1 MKSRSRLRGPS
12 TALGIYIP
20 PILFASLISLV
31 SAFGQVQME
40 SVRTYGPIRDFV
52 AVAMTSTQQGNVCVV
67 GTKSDDFLTVSY
79 SPTGTPLWEDRY
91 GDSQF
96 DSAAAIAT
104 DTEGNIWVMGISS
117 TNRLD
122 GNITMIKYRNDGS
135 RLWVRRFGETIND
148 SPYGLLG
155 DASSRVKLSVNSA
168 GNAYVVATAGP
179 NGDYF
184 IMKVSPGGEEVWSR
198 RYQVLPGH
206 FSYIL
211 GIGIDAAGNLVIAGN
226 ANAEDG
232 HSKFVTVK
240 YDPSG
245 VLQWAAVDDWE
256 GTSNFVTA
264 MALDPAGNI
273 YLTGSSWRGKHRFL
287 TVKYSPTGETL
298 WVASRL
304 PANGRGAI
312 AQALTVDTSGNVIVV
327 GNEDWEWN
335 EDEDIYELVTV
346 KYDGAGNEVW
356 SARSAV
362 NNRRIALAV
371 VVDASDNIYV
381 GACDRCSGDRRM
393 MLLKYT
399 ATGSQLWETF
409 LTGSF
414 LRDVEVD
421 GTGAIYVHA
430 ELPWVIGSGFSVSKF
445 VQPSSPPPLVARI
458 EASQAHVISGSN
470 ITLSAVVSGSG
481 PFTYRWKRFG
491 FTLLDQ
497 TRATLTLT
505 NVQSGGDYT
514 VAVSNRVASSIS
526 PEARIVVIRP
536 PSWRGQS
543 SDQFAAVGQSATFET
558 WVEGTEPLSYQ
569 WSFNGT
575 RLPGEATESLSI
587 PSVQPEQFGA
597 YQLVVTNAG
606 GSITSAVVRL
616 VSVPPPVSVYNT
628 APVNISDHG
637 PAAPYPSTLQVRG
650 LTGRVEKL
658 VVHLEQLHSV
668 APDDVAVLLVGPG
681 GRSVSLLW
689 VGDDD
694 YPGPL
699 GNLIFDDAAP
709 TSYGDIQ
716 TPRTRFKF
724 KPAAVSAGL
733 SFPSPAPPGPYG
745 DKLSVF
751 QDQDP
756 NGLWQLFVNSVF
768 DEGRGQLAGGW
779 GITFFGP
786 TRTEAYFESVF
797 RDEDEDEVVLR
808 WVGAEGFKLQRT
820 EGLAS
825 PIWVDVLEASG
836 VSEYRF
842 SAASGHAFFRLVRP

>member
-1 MKSRSRLRGPS
+1 MKTRSQLRGPS
-12 TALGIYIP
+12 TALGIHIP
-20 PILFASLISLV
+20 LILFAGLLSLL
-31 SAFGQVQME
+31 SAFGQVRME
-40 SVRTYGPIRDFV
+40 NVRTYGPIRDFV
-52 AVAMTSTQQGNVCVV
+52 AVAMASTQQGNVCVV
-67 GTKSDDFLTVSY
+67 GTKSDDFLTVNY

-104 DTEGNIWVMGISS
+104 DTEGNICVVGVSS

-122 GNITMIKYRNDGS
+122 GNITMIKYREDGS

-155 DASSRVKLSVNSA
+155 DASGRVRLSVDSA

-179 NGDYF
+179 SGDYF
-184 IMKVSPGGEEVWSR
+184 TMKVSPGGEEVWSR
-198 RYQVLPGH
+198 RYAVQQA
-206 FSYIL
+206 L
-211 GIGIDAAGNLVIAGN
+211 GYVKGITLDAAGNLVIVGGAG
-226 ANAEDG
+226 
-232 HSKFVTVK
+232 SQFITVK

-264 MALDPAGNI
+264 MALDAAGNI
-273 YLTGSSWRGKHRFL
+273 YLTGSSWREKHRFL
-287 TVKYSPTGETL
+287 TVKYSPAGETL

-304 PANGRGAI
+304 PANGRGAV

-371 VVDASDNIYV
+371 AVDASDNIYV

-421 GTGAIYVHA
+421 GTGAIYTRA
-430 ELPWVIGSGFSVSKF
+430 DLPWGVGSGFSVSKF
-445 VQPSSPPPLVARI
+445 VQPYSPPPLVARI
-458 EASQAHVISGSN
+458 EPSQAHVISGSN

-497 TRATLTLT
+497 TRATLTLAK
-505 NVQSGGDYT
+505 VQSGGDYT
-514 VAVSNRVASSIS
+514 VTVSSPVATAIS
-526 PEARIVVIRP
+526 PEARIVVSHP
-536 PSWRGQS
+536 PSWRGQP
-543 SDQFAAVGQSATFET
+543 SDQFAAVGQSATFEA

-575 RLPGEATESLSI
+575 RLPGQASESLSI

-616 VSVPPPVSVYNT
+616 VSVPPPVSLYNT
-628 APVNISDHG
+628 ARVYIPDEG
-637 PAAPYPSTLQVRG
+637 PAAPYPSTLHVRG
-650 LTGRVEKL
+650 LTGRVEK
-658 VVHLEQLHSV
+658 VVVQLEQLSSV
-668 APDDVAVLLVGPG
+668 APDDLAILLVGPG
-681 GRSVSLLW
+681 GRTVSLVW

-699 GNLIFDDAAP
+699 GNLVFDDSAP
-709 TSYGDIQ
+709 TIYGDIQ
-716 TPRTRFKF
+716 TPRNRFKF
-724 KPAAVSAGL
+724 KPAAGFSGYSL
-733 SFPSPAPPGPYG
+733 PSPAPPGPYG
-745 DKLSVF
+745 GKLSVF

-756 NGLWQLFVNSVF
+756 NGSWQLYVNSVF
-768 DEGRGQLAGGW
+768 DEGRGQLARGW

-786 TRTEAYFESVF
+786 TLTEAYFESVF

-808 WVGAEGFKLQRT
+808 WVAAEGFKLQRT

-825 PIWVDVLEASG
+825 PIWVDVLETSG

-842 SAASGHAFFRLVRP
+842 SAASGNAFFRLVRP